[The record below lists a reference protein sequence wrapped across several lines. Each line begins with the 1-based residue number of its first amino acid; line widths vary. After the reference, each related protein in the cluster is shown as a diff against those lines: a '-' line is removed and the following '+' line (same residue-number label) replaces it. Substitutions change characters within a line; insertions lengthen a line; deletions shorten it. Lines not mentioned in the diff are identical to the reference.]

1 MWCVLQSGF
10 MKFIQIQRN
19 YIKRNWI
26 DTVHAITNVV
36 FHRPSQTQ
44 HWWCDLN
51 LYMPNPLLH
60 NKYEKS
66 CAQQQTY
73 TVRLWGLNL
82 AQCARSL
89 IKKHWRTATNNPNRQ
104 QNCVVIGQKRKI
116 NLQQF
121 RPQKKHKMV
130 SWSATNRSCID
141 HQQKWSIRVKKT
153 NDNFRQT
160 KSPGSQVEQVKRR
173 SIYLLNR

>member
-19 YIKRNWI
+19 YIRRNCI

-51 LYMPNPLLH
+51 LYMPNPF
-60 NKYEKS
+60 
-66 CAQQQTY
+66 APQ
-73 TVRLWGLNL
+73 
-82 AQCARSL
+82 L
-89 IKKHWRTATNNPNRQ
+89 I
-104 QNCVVIGQKRKI
+104 RKI
-116 NLQQF
+116 MCPTANIHCEALRFKFGPMCPQF
-121 RPQKKHKMV
+121 DQKTLANCHQHGPTRTDSKIVWSSDKKKKWIYTNSGHKKHKMV

-153 NDNFRQT
+153 QMIISG
-160 KSPGSQVEQVKRR
+160 KQSHPVLK
-173 SIYLLNR
+173 LNK